1 MAICDTL
8 KAFSDPVR
16 QKIMVLLK
24 DRKMTAGELAN
35 ELNISPAALSYHLKM
50 LKKADLLMEYKEK
63 KYIWYEINTTL
74 FDELIL
80 WLKQFGGKSDEISF
94 SIENYTK
101 IDISYFKKYINMI
114 QYILEV
120 VPSTVGRLLS
130 SLGVQ
135 AQFT

>member
-24 DRKMTAGELAN
+24 DGKMTAGELSK

-63 KYIWYEINTTL
+63 NYIWYEINTTL

-80 WLKQFGGKSDEISF
+80 WLKQFGGKSDE
-94 SIENYTK
+94 K
-101 IDISYFKKYINMI
+101 I
-114 QYILEV
+114 
-120 VPSTVGRLLS
+120 TVDGNLHPVDDNTVS
-130 SLGVQ
+130 G
-135 AQFT
+135 

>member
-24 DRKMTAGELAN
+24 DGKMTAGELAK
-35 ELNISPAALSYHLKM
+35 ELNITPAALSYHLKM

-63 KYIWYEINTTL
+63 NYIWYEINTTL

-80 WLKQFGGKSDEISF
+80 WLKQFGGKSDEK
-94 SIENYTK
+94 N
-101 IDISYFKKYINMI
+101 
-114 QYILEV
+114 
-120 VPSTVGRLLS
+120 TVDGNLHS
-130 SLGVQ
+130 VDDNTVSG
-135 AQFT
+135 